1 MEKAL
6 VFGIDKEIGGLLVV
20 VFLGIVMVSWIF
32 TQLAMQLWGGYQAR
46 FTAAAESRL
55 ERMFLFLDYKKVF
68 LTNVGLLLVLPLAV
82 YLYFGSVFLAIVT
95 LIVILCIPKMMLKRM
110 QSRRKHTIINALPDA
125 LAQIAGSLRSG
136 ATFTAAIET
145 LVNESKGPVAQEFG
159 LMLKEQ
165 KLGISPREAL
175 ENLAERVTAEEMDL
189 VVAAALIAREV
200 GGNLAEIFE
209 RLSTML
215 RKKIEMEG
223 KINALTSQGK
233 LQGWVV
239 GFLPLAIIAAL
250 VVIEPEGIL
259 PVFSTFLGW
268 GFLTVILI
276 MEIFGAIMIRKIV
289 SIEV

>member
-1 MEKAL
+1 

>member
-1 MEKAL
+1 M
-6 VFGIDKEIGGLLVV
+6 FGIDKEIGGLLVV

-68 LTNVGLLLVLPLAV
+68 LTNVGMLLVLPLAV